1 MSANSPPPSPREANS
16 LLLSL
21 LLTASLPT
29 CCHLHSEF
37 KSFKTRWWFQ
47 NLWACL
53 LTAPPLKETHIPNLL
68 GFNFLISNNH
78 ITSSPREAWGVFFK
92 AYYCWNY
99 LPPTSLDN
107 LRTTILGIGFDQL
120 FRETGQVSQLYSLII
135 KWPNYSLYISSA
147 SIIKDNDSDIVQ

>member
-1 MSANSPPPSPREANS
+1 MQFKASI
-16 LLLSL
+16 LGMWLSIHWAC
-21 LLTASLPT
+21 LLTAHPPLPERLT
-29 CCHLHSEF
+29 AY
-37 KSFKTRWWFQ
+37 SFHCFSQPPCPHAAIYIVNLKARWWFQ

-135 KWPNYSLYISSA
+135 KWPNYSLYI
-147 SIIKDNDSDIVQ
+147 